1 MENTGIPNEQ
11 QGQQVDFNNPEIQS
25 MIDKRVTEAL
35 KTARSKW
42 EKDYNSRLEAEKL
55 QTMNK
60 EELYQ
65 HQLQQK
71 ELELNEKMNAFNK
84 ELLKNETA
92 KVLDSRKLPVGLLDF
107 VIGNDADE
115 TKLKIDNLS
124 SIIED
129 LVNVKVQ
136 DRVRMNG
143 VNPTKGVQSYKN
155 ITKEDFEKMGYIERM
170 EIYKKDPNLF
180 NKLIK

>member
-1 MENTGIPNEQ
+1 MENNGIPNEQ
-11 QGQQVDFNNPEIQS
+11 ETKVDLNTPEVQS
-25 MIDKRVTEAL
+25 LIDRRVTEAL

-55 QTMNK
+55 STMNR

-71 ELELNEKMNAFNK
+71 EIELNEKMTAFNK

-92 KVLDSRKLPVGLLDF
+92 KVLDSRKLPVGLLDY
-107 VIGNDADE
+107 VIGNDAED

-136 DRVRMNG
+136 ERVRING
-143 VNPTKGVQSYKN
+143 INPTKGVQSYKD
-155 ITKEDFEKMGYIERM
+155 ITKEDFQKMGYIERM